1 MHLYFA
7 WGCFRHFVFWHPAA
21 AKKISLTGNISVYKN
36 PKSPARIVVSRP
48 ARGALAIA
56 TNVGRDAVDAECA
69 MRRCMTRTVK
79 ACGPD
84 VAVLASMLLGDVRFP
99 RALRRQKSRSPGRA
113 RHKP

>member
-1 MHLYFA
+1 VVRQISTT
-7 WGCFRHFVFWHPAA
+7 G
-21 AKKISLTGNISVYKN
+21 KISLYQK
-36 PKSPARIVVSRP
+36 PKSPARLILSRP

-56 TNVGRDAVDAECA
+56 TNVGRDAVDAECVK
-69 MRRCMTRTVK
+69 RLRMTRTVK

-99 RALRRQKSRSPGRA
+99 RALRRQKSCSPGRA